1 MNQFNSD
8 DRSKRE
14 MPMGNMPR
22 SAADMPVAPPPP
34 PGNPPPPQM
43 RPIAP
48 PSMPPTAQQVRP
60 SSGTAQQQATTAQ
73 TRTPAA
79 MPANPIVATVGAT
92 NTIEQMVRDAHT
104 KGASD
109 IHLRVEEI
117 VRFRIRGS
125 MTSQPD
131 YGVVT
136 ADQFDRYLSEILNS
150 NQRKMF
156 AETMEL
162 DTAIYYPG
170 FLRCRV
176 NCFETLTGGALV
188 LRLIPLD
195 VPTIDGLALPQV
207 LKNFIAQPQGLIL
220 VTGPTGSG
228 KSTSIAA
235 MIRHLND
242 TDTRHIVTI
251 EDPIEYVHQSNHC
264 LVSQRE
270 VGLHTKEFSQALRAV
285 LREDP
290 DVILIGEMR
299 DRISV
304 DTALKAAQTGHLVLG
319 TLHTKDAIGTLNRLL
334 NIFNPDE
341 QSSMRVQILESLIS
355 VVSQQLLPTT
365 DGGRTAAHE
374 IMVNTPA
381 ISDYLLKGEENEAF
395 RMMETDTNEG
405 MQVMNQALCELVL
418 LGRISPDDA
427 VRSSPDAGDLRRRVR
442 NEGYDP
448 GRASNREFEGENT
461 RDYHPV

>member
-14 MPMGNMPR
+14 MPMGIPPR
-22 SAADMPVAPPPP
+22 SMADSPVAPPPP

-43 RPIAP
+43 RPVAP
-48 PSMPPTAQQVRP
+48 PNMPATAQQMRP
-60 SSGTAQQQATTAQ
+60 SGTVQQQATVAQ
-73 TRTPAA
+73 TRTTAQ
-79 MPANPIVATVGAT
+79 PANPIVAPVAT
-92 NTIEQMVRDAHT
+92 MNTIEQMVRDAHT

-109 IHLRVEEI
+109 IHLRVEEV

-125 MTSQPD
+125 MMTQTD

-136 ADQFDRYLSEILNS
+136 AEQFDRYMAEILNP
-150 NQRKMF
+150 NQRRLF

-176 NCFETLTGGALV
+176 NCFESLTGGALV

-207 LKNFIAQPQGLIL
+207 LKNFISQPQGLIL

-270 VGLHTKEFSQALRAV
+270 VGLHTREFAQALRAV

-341 QSSMRVQILESLIS
+341 QASMRVQILESLIS

-381 ISDYLLKGEENEAF
+381 ISDYLLKGEDTEAF

-448 GRASNREFEGENT
+448 GRASNREFEGDNA